1 MASDVPR
8 TSRVVTHRHWLPI
21 ITFCPVN
28 NLPDLIY
35 VTVVF
40 QNKFVE
46 LYKLRKNI
54 RRAVSMR
61 KMFME
66 DIADLISD
74 MYPSAI
80 KVEVRLAFNRH
91 VVTVFPIEVK

>member
-1 MASDVPR
+1 MDSDLPR

-40 QNKFVE
+40 QDKFVE
-46 LYKLRKNI
+46 LYKLRKDI

-66 DIADLISD
+66 DIAELISG
-74 MYPSAI
+74 MYPSAV

-91 VVTVFPIEVK
+91 VVTVSRNEVK